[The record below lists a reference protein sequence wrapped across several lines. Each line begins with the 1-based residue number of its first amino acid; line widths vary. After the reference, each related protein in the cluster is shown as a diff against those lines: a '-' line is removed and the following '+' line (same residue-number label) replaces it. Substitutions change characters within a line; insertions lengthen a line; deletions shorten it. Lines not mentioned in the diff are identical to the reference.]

1 MLLAGDVGGTKTL
14 LGLFE
19 RTDRRPRPVET
30 RTYSTNSFNSFTE
43 ILDAFARD
51 VHKPFSVDAAAV
63 GVAGPVIGD
72 TASLTHVVWDIRG
85 EEIRARFGI
94 GRARVLNDLEAM
106 ANSVEV
112 LTSDELA
119 VLQDGEAHPDGNVVV
134 IAAGTGLGEACLHRV
149 SGRLW
154 PLSSEGGH
162 ADFAART
169 DREIEL
175 LMLMRRE
182 HGRAAVE
189 DVLSGQ
195 GLLNLHRLTHD
206 GRDCDSIRGLDSIAA
221 PAGITQAGLEGR
233 CPGCV
238 EALSMFVSAYGAEA
252 GNLALRGV
260 ATSGVFVGGGIA
272 PKILPAL
279 QDGRFIQAFR
289 AKGPMTDLVSRIPVK
304 VILNAEAG
312 LLGAA
317 VYAQALAESE
327 LHSR

>member
-19 RTDRRPRPVET
+19 RGDPRPHSVAT
-30 RTYSTNSFNSFTE
+30 RSYATNSFKSFTE

-72 TASLTHVVWDIRG
+72 TASLTHVAWDIG
-85 EEIRARFGI
+85 ADEIRARFGI
-94 GRARVLNDLEAM
+94 ARARLLNDLEAM
-106 ANSVEV
+106 ATSVGV
-112 LTSDELA
+112 LTRDELA
-119 VLQDGEAHPDGNVVV
+119 VLQGGDPQPDGNMAV

-149 SGRLW
+149 NGQLW

-175 LMLMRRE
+175 LILMRRT

-195 GLLNLHRLTHD
+195 GLLNLHRVTHD
-206 GRDCDSIRGLDSIAA
+206 GRDCDPIRGLDPIAA
-221 PAGITQAGLEGR
+221 PAAVSQAGLEGR

-238 EALSMFVSAYGAEA
+238 EALAMFVSAYGAEA

-260 ATSGVFVGGGIA
+260 ATSGVFIGGGIA

-279 QDGRFIQAFR
+279 QDGRFIEAFR
-289 AKGPMTDLVSRIPVK
+289 AKGPMTELVSRIPVK

-317 VYAQALAESE
+317 VSAQQLAQA
-327 LHSR
+327 

>member
-19 RTDRRPRPVET
+19 RGERRPRAIET
-30 RTYSTNSFNSFTE
+30 RTYPTNSFGSFTE

-51 VHKPFSVDAAAV
+51 VHQPFSIDAAAV
-63 GVAGPVIGD
+63 GVAGPVAGD
-72 TASLTHVVWDIRG
+72 SASLTHIVWDITAD
-85 EEIRARFGI
+85 EIRARFGM
-94 GRARVLNDLEAM
+94 ARVRLLNDLQAM
-106 ANSVEV
+106 ATSVGA
-112 LTSDELA
+112 LTTDELA
-119 VLQDGEAHPDGNVVV
+119 VLQEGDPRPEGNMAV
-134 IAAGTGLGEACLHRV
+134 IAAGTGLGQACLHRV
-149 SGRLW
+149 SGQFW

-175 LMLMRRE
+175 LMMLRAER
-182 HGRAAVE
+182 GRVSVE

-221 PAGITQAGLEGR
+221 PAGVSRAALAGR

-238 EALSMFVSAYGAEA
+238 EALAMFVSAYGAEA

-279 QDGRFIQAFR
+279 QDGRFIEAFR
-289 AKGPMTDLVSRIPVK
+289 AKGPMTELVSRIPVK

-317 VYAQALAESE
+317 VYAQQLAQS
-327 LHSR
+327 

>member
-19 RTDRRPRPVET
+19 RGDTRPRPVET
-30 RTYSTNSFNSFTE
+30 RTYSTNAFGSFTE
-43 ILDAFARD
+43 ILDAFSRD

-63 GVAGPVIGD
+63 GVAGPVVGD
-72 TASLTHVVWDIRG
+72 AASLTHVVWDISA

-94 GRARVLNDLEAM
+94 ARVRLLNDLEAM
-106 ANSVEV
+106 ANSVTV
-112 LTSDELA
+112 LMPDELA
-119 VLQDGEAHPDGNVVV
+119 VLQEGEAVPNGNAAV
-134 IAAGTGLGEACLHRV
+134 IAAGTGLGEACLHRID
-149 SGRLW
+149 GAFW

-175 LMLMRRE
+175 LILMRRE
-182 HGRAAVE
+182 HGRGAVE

-195 GLLNLHRLTHD
+195 GVLNLHRVTHD
-206 GRDCDSIRGLDSIAA
+206 GRDCDSIRGLDLVEA
-221 PAGITQAGLEGR
+221 PAAITQAGMEGR

-238 EALSMFVSAYGAEA
+238 EALAMFVSAYGAEA

-260 ATSGVFVGGGIA
+260 ATAGVFVGGGIA

-279 QDGRFIQAFR
+279 QDGRFIEAFR
-289 AKGPMTDLVSRIPVK
+289 AKGPMTELVSRIPVK

-317 VYAQALAESE
+317 VYAQQLAQS
-327 LHSR
+327 